1 MVKPSSPP
9 RYEHHLSARIRK
21 KLGVEQLPEELRAEP
36 THQGP
41 RRKLLGWQLIAG
53 MVAQSL
59 HACGSLQQIIGRYF
73 AVRISSAALSQR
85 RLKISTQAFDACMR
99 HALVPLA
106 CEQRHPACF
115 FAGLRLV
122 GIDGGQ
128 WNLLNTVQIN
138 AQVPKSRSRRAQA
151 AFAKL
156 SMSTLVELGT
166 HAPLAVS
173 MSLGA
178 LNEKS
183 LADPLLAALPARSLL
198 IADRYYGQAP
208 MLKELQKHSQR
219 TQSHFL
225 VRVRQKLSVRVQS
238 VHADGS
244 AEVVVSLRERESPCA
259 DSSTTAPSKADEKQT
274 PEANKARGRPRKH
287 PPMRQSELPVRE
299 IVGRVRNAAGEW
311 VKVRLW
317 TSLSVQQ
324 GSARELLALYAKR
337 WEQEVFYK
345 ELKLVLHGGHLLS
358 AQRTET
364 AQQELAALLIASS
377 LVAEERLA
385 CAQSSEDEEVRQ
397 AGVLRI
403 SMSHCLEHTVALLLV
418 LEAAQGLMDE
428 AAQGVLVRRVREQ
441 IAQAAL
447 PARRRRSCQR
457 KVRQPVSKWPRLLST
472 SSLQA
477 SDDLII
483 DPFA

>member
-1 MVKPSSPP
+1 
-9 RYEHHLSARIRK
+9 
-21 KLGVEQLPEELRAEP
+21 
-36 THQGP
+36 
-41 RRKLLGWQLIAG
+41 
-53 MVAQSL
+53 
-59 HACGSLQQIIGRYF
+59 
-73 AVRISSAALSQR
+73 
-85 RLKISTQAFDACMR
+85 MR
-99 HALVPLA
+99 HSLVPLA

-183 LADPLLAALPARSLL
+183 LADPLLAALPGSQPAHRRPLL
-198 IADRYYGQAP
+198 RAGSDA
-208 MLKELQKHSQR
+208 QR
-219 TQSHFL
+219 TAKTFAAHAESLL

-324 GSARELLALYAKR
+324 GSARELLTLYAKR
-337 WEQEVFYK
+337 WEQEVFTK
-345 ELKLVLHGGHLLS
+345 NSSSCFTEGICS
-358 AQRTET
+358 AHN
-364 AQQELAALLIASS
+364 ALRQHSKNSPRSS
-377 LVAEERLA
+377 SPAHWW
-385 CAQSSEDEEVRQ
+385 
-397 AGVLRI
+397 LR
-403 SMSHCLEHTVALLLV
+403 
-418 LEAAQGLMDE
+418 
-428 AAQGVLVRRVREQ
+428 
-441 IAQAAL
+441 
-447 PARRRRSCQR
+447 
-457 KVRQPVSKWPRLLST
+457 
-472 SSLQA
+472 
-477 SDDLII
+477 SD
-483 DPFA
+483 

>member
-1 MVKPSSPP
+1 MVKPSSPS
-9 RYEHHLSARIRK
+9 RNEHHLSARIRK
-21 KLGVEQLPEELRAEP
+21 KLHVEQLPDELRVEP
-36 THQGP
+36 MHQGP

-178 LNEKS
+178 LNEKW

-259 DSSTTAPSKADEKQT
+259 DSPTTAPSKADEKQT
-274 PEANKARGRPRKH
+274 TEANKTRGRPRKH
-287 PPMRQSELPVRE
+287 PPMRQSELRVRE

-317 TSLSVQQ
+317 TNLSVQQ

-385 CAQSSEDEEVRQ
+385 CAQSSRDEEVRQ